1 MCVGAGAWCNA
12 RARFITR
19 PEIGAGRGGRHDH
32 DVVVNVV
39 VVIAA
44 AVQPHINI
52 FFRRILTTVEK
63 SPVGDGGDVVLPIHT
78 QEVVAQLLC

>member
-1 MCVGAGAWCNA
+1 MARSSAAAVCVGAGAWCNA

-19 PEIGAGRGGRHDH
+19 PAIGARRGGRHDH

-52 FFRRILTTVEK
+52 FLEE
-63 SPVGDGGDVVLPIHT
+63 S
-78 QEVVAQLLC
+78 